1 MFGKSRQA
9 FYEKNWYALRRYN
22 DEQVILE
29 LLQQLQREIPVQSTR
44 AIYLMIKPT
53 LIKHGITIGRDS
65 IHELRKQH
73 KLLYKPR
80 RKYHNTTNSY
90 HRFHKYPNLIK
101 DLLVTSI
108 EQVWVSDITYIRVN
122 TEFNFLSLITD
133 IYSHKIVGY
142 CLYPTLSAEGP
153 LSALRMAIATLTSS
167 NPSSLIHH
175 SDRGI
180 QYCCE
185 VYIEELCT
193 FGILSSMTENGN
205 CYENAIAE
213 RLNGIL
219 KRNFGLES
227 TFESSAVAEYK
238 VHQAVKAY
246 NNLRPHQSV
255 SMLTPAL
262 AHEYQGELKKVWKP
276 KVYKPRL
283 S

>member
-1 MFGKSRQA
+1 M
-9 FYEKNWYALRRYN
+9 RYN
-22 DEQVILE
+22 DEQIILE
-29 LLQQLQREIPVQSTR
+29 LLQQLQREIPVQSPR

-53 LIKHGITIGRDS
+53 LVKHGITIGRDS

-90 HRFHKYPNLIK
+90 HRFHKYPNLIR
-101 DLLVTSI
+101 DLVVTSI

-122 TEFNFLSLITD
+122 AEFNFLSLITD

-153 LSALRMAIATLTSS
+153 LSALRMAIATLK
-167 NPSSLIHH
+167 NGQHSLIHH

-180 QYCCE
+180 QYCCDA
-185 VYIEELCT
+185 YIEELCKY
-193 FGILSSMTENGN
+193 GIASSMTENGN

-219 KRNFGLES
+219 KRNFGLEK
-227 TFESSAVAEYK
+227 TFEGPEVAEHR
-238 VHQAVKAY
+238 VHQTVRAY
-246 NNLRPHQSV
+246 NSLRPHQSV
-255 SMLTPAL
+255 SMLTPAS
-262 AHEYQGELKKVWKP
+262 AHEHQGELKRVWKA

-283 S
+283 SKDTML